1 MEGLFIY
8 FIGIL
13 AYNVSP
19 SLIAFGVAFWYR
31 RKRYSI
37 SLLRGASVFIA
48 GWSIASIFAFLVLE
62 ALSMINLA
70 VEGTGQLQL
79 IITLCILFPVMFQL
93 FDATKSSSPFEKL

>member
-8 FIGIL
+8 FVGIL
-13 AYNVSP
+13 AYNISP

-37 SLLRGASVFIA
+37 SLLRGASVLVA
-48 GWSIASIFAFLVLE
+48 GWLIGSIFAFLVFE
-62 ALSMINLA
+62 ALSMINIA
-70 VEGTGQLQL
+70 VEDTRELQL

-93 FDATKSSSPFEKL
+93 FDATKSSSPPA